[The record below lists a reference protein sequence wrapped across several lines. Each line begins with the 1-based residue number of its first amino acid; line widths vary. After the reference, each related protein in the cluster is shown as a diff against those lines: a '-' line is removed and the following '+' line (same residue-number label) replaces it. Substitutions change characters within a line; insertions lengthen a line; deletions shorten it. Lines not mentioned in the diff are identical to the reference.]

1 MVSLIIN
8 ADDLGL
14 TPQTTLLRINP
25 FRGTSNNPKPQR
37 VWLFKPLFGFI
48 SDSFAVFG
56 SKRKFYLMFFSL
68 TQGATWYWLS
78 QWVHGFKMAVL
89 AQVLINVSTGFI
101 NVIGEALI
109 VEISKEDEE
118 QTSKFVTNYL
128 SFTAISMLFSS
139 YLGAFLLDYV
149 TVQ

>member
-1 MVSLIIN
+1 
-8 ADDLGL
+8 
-14 TPQTTLLRINP
+14 
-25 FRGTSNNPKPQR
+25 
-37 VWLFKPLFGFI
+37 
-48 SDSFAVFG
+48 
-56 SKRKFYLMFFSL
+56 
-68 TQGATWYWLS
+68 
-78 QWVHGFKMAVL
+78 MAVL

-109 VEISKEDEE
+109 VEISKVDEE

-149 TVQ
+149 TV

>member
-1 MVSLIIN
+1 MKIEPYQLSTFDTIS
-8 ADDLGL
+8 AG
-14 TPQTTLLRINP
+14 
-25 FRGTSNNPKPQR
+25 

-78 QWVHGFKMAVL
+78 QWVDGFKMAIL

-109 VEISKEDEE
+109 VEISKENEE

-149 TVQ
+149 TV